1 MGHGSNKLLESRG
14 EMSRGVCLFLLLT
27 SLLPGFVS
35 AELRGRL
42 DRDGLVV
49 LFEDSLR
56 GLAEQSAR
64 VYPDILREVESRLGM
79 GLSVSPTLVLVREH
93 ATFRKMTTDSAVI
106 AFAVPERGL
115 IVVDCSRADQ
125 EPFILKETLKHELTH
140 LLTHQF
146 VEGREIPKWLD
157 EGLAQ
162 WVSGGLGEV
171 VRTLK
176 TSPLEE
182 AALSG
187 RLMRMRALVDRFP
200 RSENM
205 LLLAYEESEDFVG
218 YIIRQYGMA
227 GVMRVLQHLKTGEE
241 WENAVQMGLHVPFD
255 DLEKSWQDQLQR
267 RKSWFL
273 FLTRHL
279 YEILFFTAAVASAY
293 GFLRAYLKKRAY
305 LGEDEGNE
313 T

>member
-1 MGHGSNKLLESRG
+1 
-14 EMSRGVCLFLLLT
+14 
-27 SLLPGFVS
+27 
-35 AELRGRL
+35 L

-79 GLSVSPTLVLVREH
+79 GVSVSPTLVLVREH
-93 ATFRKMTTDSAVI
+93 ATFRRMTMDSAVI

-115 IVVDCSRADQ
+115 IVVDCSKADR

-146 VEGREIPKWLD
+146 VEGREIPRWLD

-171 VRTLK
+171 VRSLK

-200 RSENM
+200 RNENM

-273 FLTRHL
+273 FITRHL
-279 YEILFFTAAVASAY
+279 YEILFFAAAVASAY